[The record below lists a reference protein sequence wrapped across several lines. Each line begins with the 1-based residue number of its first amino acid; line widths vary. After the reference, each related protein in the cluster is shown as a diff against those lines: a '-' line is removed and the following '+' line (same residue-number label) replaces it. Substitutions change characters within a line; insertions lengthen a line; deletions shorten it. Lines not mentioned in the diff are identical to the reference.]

1 MGNRGNEPT
10 CGRCAGT
17 AECLVVSVC
26 VMFSLTASLV
36 ARGQSSV
43 DGAIGGRVT
52 DQRGDLVAAATVSVV
67 SEATGFEQF
76 LKTGPDGSFLL
87 THAAPGAYRV
97 KISAI
102 GFAGVIEE
110 VTVGLGAIAAADAQ
124 LKLATVET
132 LISIDSAPIP
142 VVASS
147 LPGSPANEESA
158 ETATAPGLL
167 TTASQLDLLPM
178 DGRRWQSFALLL
190 PETGG
195 GSTSGGEA
203 AVSFRGLATTQNS
216 SQIDGASNDQSFGGA
231 AQGSGGGAGRE
242 AEEEG
247 DSGTAT
253 GVGGDGSRSMYGR
266 HAGAAYTFSQG
277 AVQEFRVNSGSYLA
291 LDGHA
296 VGGVVTTVSKS
307 GTIALH
313 GSMFYLARDSAWGA
327 TNPFSVASTYAE
339 GVVTNTLMKPR
350 DLRQQF
356 GGSVGGPVVWLRRA
370 TRNGATAQPR
380 VFYFAA
386 VDVQR
391 RANDAVSSPGYPNF
405 FALTATQRALLGN
418 RGVSTKK
425 TDAALTYLDSLT
437 GTVPRREDQQIAFGK
452 VDWQISASNKLS
464 VQENH
469 IRWNSPGGVRSEPV
483 VDRGL
488 ASLGNAYGK
497 VDAGVAR
504 LVSLWTSHLSNE
516 VRVAYGRDFEY
527 ETAQPPLLQEPAIG
541 PGGLAPEISIG
552 TNGFTFGTPASL
564 GRKAYPDERRLQV
577 AELVEWSH
585 RRHLIQAGFDFSQ
598 IHDRIDALSNQ
609 EGTFRYDSGV
619 TAGKAG
625 GLVDW
630 ITDYTFSAN
639 AYPNGA
645 CPSIVASIHRFCFRT
660 FTQSFGEQSV
670 SFPTQEWAGFV
681 QDQWKAAPTLQVT
694 FGVRYEYEREP
705 SPQRLNPAIDAL
717 FGSHGA
723 TSVFPRDKNNAGPRV
738 GIAWQPLGVG
748 RGTIRAE
755 YGVYYGRL
763 PGGTIRAALL
773 DTAMPGTA
781 THVRIT
787 PTTVTNCPQVA
798 NQGFGYGCTYLAEPG
813 AAVSTT
819 TSAMLFDKRFRL
831 PMVQQGT
838 FAIERGVGFGITA
851 GASYV
856 FNLDRQLPDS
866 VDINIAPSTATR
878 EFQLQGGPV
887 SGSGPRGVTNGE
899 VFVLPYYTARVSP
912 LYGLVTDI
920 VSNTNATYNAMVLS
934 AERQSR
940 KGLEFRATWTWSKA
954 IDYGQNGG
962 ATPRTNGQLDPFVLG
977 YDRGLSTLN
986 YPHKI
991 TASAIWEPSLVTP
1004 KRVLRLAANGWQ
1016 VSPLFVETSGRPY
1029 SYEIFGGT
1037 RLSGGHT
1044 SINGSGGA
1052 VYLPTVGRNTLRL
1065 PETVHADLRVN
1076 RSIRVTERLRLRA
1089 SAEVFNLPNHVK
1101 LHQHHNTG
1109 LSGGSDGRGRDAADL
1124 PGRGDGCGRGVE
1136 RAAVRRLHG
1145 IEHG

>member
-1 MGNRGNEPT
+1 MGNRGCRPFWAALVML
-10 CGRCAGT
+10 G
-17 AECLVVSVC
+17 CL
-26 VMFSLTASLV
+26 A

-52 DQRGDLVAAATVSVV
+52 DPRGDSVAAARVLIVSH
-67 SEATGFEQF
+67 ATGFEQV
-76 LKTGPDGSFLL
+76 LKTGAEGSFLL
-87 THAAPGAYRV
+87 THAAPGTYRV
-97 KISAI
+97 TISAP
-102 GFAGVIEE
+102 GFAVAVEE
-110 VTVGLGAIAAADAQ
+110 VSVGLGSIAAADAK
-124 LKLATVET
+124 LTLATVET
-132 LISIDSAPIP
+132 LISVDSAPVP
-142 VVASS
+142 VATSS
-147 LPGSPANEESA
+147 PAGSPEDEESA
-158 ETATAPGLL
+158 QPATGPGLL

-190 PETGG
+190 PEANG
-195 GSTSGGEA
+195 GSASDGET

-216 SQIDGASNDQSFGGA
+216 SEIDGSSNDQAFGGV
-231 AQGSGGGAGRE
+231 AQGAGGGAGRE

-253 GVGGDGSRSMYGR
+253 GVGGDGSRSLYGR

-277 AVQEFRVNSGSYLA
+277 AVQEFRVNSGSYSA

-307 GTIALH
+307 GTNALH
-313 GSMFYLARDSAWGA
+313 GSGFYLARDSAWGA
-327 TNPFSVASTYAE
+327 TNPFSVASSYAS
-339 GVVTNTLMKPR
+339 GVVTNTLVKPH

-356 GGSVGGPVVWLRRA
+356 GGSVGGPVAWGTMGRHAGVA
-370 TRNGATAQPR
+370 TQAK

-391 RANDAVSSPGYPNF
+391 RANDAVSSPGYGNF
-405 FALTATQRALLGN
+405 FALTATQSALLGN
-418 RGVSTKK
+418 RGVSEKA
-425 TDAALTYLDSLT
+425 TDTALTYLNSLT

-452 VDWQISASNKLS
+452 IDWQISPSHKLS
-464 VQENH
+464 VQENRV
-469 IRWNSPGGVRSEPV
+469 RWSSPGGVRSEPV

-504 LVSLWTSHLSNE
+504 LVSQWTSHLSNE
-516 VRVAYGRDFEY
+516 VRLAYGRDFEY
-527 ETAQPPLLQEPAIG
+527 ETAQPPLPQEPALG
-541 PGGLAPEISIG
+541 PGGFAPEISIG
-552 TNGFTFGTPASL
+552 PNGFLFGTPASL

-585 RRHLIQAGFDFSQ
+585 RRHLLQAGFDFSQ

-609 EGTFRYDSGV
+609 EGTFRYDSGI

-630 ITDYTFSAN
+630 ITDFTFSAN

-645 CPSIVASIHRFCFRT
+645 CPSIVAAIHRFCFRT

-670 SFPTQEWAGFV
+670 SFPTQEWAGFA
-681 QDQWKAAPTLQVT
+681 QDQWKATPTLQVT
-694 FGVRYEYEREP
+694 LGIRYEYEREP
-705 SPQRLNPAIDAL
+705 SPQAPNPAIDAL
-717 FGSHGA
+717 FGAHGT
-723 TSVFPRDKNNAGPRV
+723 TSAFPDDRNNFGPRV

-748 RGTIRAE
+748 KGTIRAG

-773 DTAMPGTA
+773 DTAMPGSA

-798 NQGFGYGCTYLAEPG
+798 NQGFGYGCTYLTEPG

-819 TSAMLFDKRFRL
+819 TSAVLFDKRFRL

-838 FAIERGVGFGITA
+838 FGIERGVGFGITA
-851 GASYV
+851 SASYV
-856 FNLDRQLPDS
+856 FNLDRQLPNS

-878 EFQLQGGPV
+878 MFQLQGGPV
-887 SGSGPRGVTNGE
+887 SGSGSRGVTNGE
-899 VFVLPYYTARVSP
+899 IFVLPYYTERVSP
-912 LYGLVTDI
+912 LYGPVTDI
-920 VSNTNATYNAMVLS
+920 VSNTNETYNAMVLS
-934 AERQSR
+934 AERRSR
-940 KGLEFRATWTWSKA
+940 KGLEFRATWTWAKA
-954 IDYGQNGG
+954 IDYGQNNS
-962 ATPRTNGQLDPFVLG
+962 ATPRTNGQLDPFELG

-991 TASAIWEPSLVTP
+991 TASAIWEPSLATP
-1004 KRVLRLAANGWQ
+1004 KHWLKLTANGWQ

-1065 PETVHADLRVN
+1065 PETIHADLRVN
-1076 RSIRVTERLRLRA
+1076 RNVRVTERLRLRA
-1089 SAEVFNLPNHVK
+1089 SAEVFNLPNHVNYTSTTTRAY
-1101 LHQHHNTG
+1101 QESVTADG
-1109 LSGGSDGRGRDAADL
+1109 LTPLIFQDAATVAAEGL
-1124 PGRGDGCGRGVE
+1124 NEQPFGAFTASSTANSRE
-1136 RAAVRRLHG
+1136 RQVQFGLRLQF
-1145 IEHG
+1145 